1 MSDPVTPGT
10 ESGSVPGNPEA
21 STPGAPGAGST
32 PNPPPASQA
41 FGQGLDA
48 SSRAPEASSEAPRAR
63 GRKKASAP
71 PGERP
76 GDSGRDAGDGDR
88 AGSDPWASGTGRR
101 KADEAGSGDA
111 DGGGRK
117 RRSRRRRKP
126 AGEADGAEASE
137 VAGAGSDQGSGD
149 GGDGGDDAGDR
160 PERKARRSRR
170 RKASGTRDE
179 PQEDTSEAAGDDDG
193 SDEAGDERSSDDDG
207 GTRKKRRRR
216 GSRGGRRRRAK
227 AEGEEGSEDGPEE
240 LSEAPGDG
248 DEAGGADS
256 SRRKSAKKAKKRR
269 RSRRKKDADDAA
281 PAAVEVIPGEDDDLP
296 ELEDLPAEAE
306 LVAGSKGRAKKAKKK
321 GRKKA
326 EKAAE
331 PKPEPPREDVILVNA
346 KDKLESRVA
355 VVRGK
360 RIRDLSLE
368 VNRVQ
373 TFVHNIYRGKVV
385 NIEPAIGAAF
395 VDFGQGKNGF
405 LHVSD
410 VLPEYGDPAWDLSKL
425 LEAREGP
432 NDDVDLSGV
441 DTDLDDE
448 PAEADEDEAS
458 EVAEADDEAPE
469 GDADDEAE
477 GKRSRGRGRKGAR
490 RTKRAKGSTKKKTAK
505 ASKKG
510 GRGGRKERSRPR
522 KKIEELLKV
531 GDKVVVQ
538 ITKDAIGDKGPT
550 LTTYISIPGRYLVLM
565 PSLEMVGVS
574 RKIEDEKERKRLRKI
589 MQSFDVPGGM
599 GLIVRTAGIGKT
611 KADLRR
617 DLEYLL
623 ALWDSFSKRLTHGK
637 TPTPLYQEN
646 DLAIRTMR
654 DLFSRRTKSVVVD
667 DEEVCEAM
675 KEFARKLMPEHEE
688 RIVLHDGA
696 RPIFHHYGVEQDYEK
711 IFSRRV
717 ELPSGGS
724 IVIDQTE
731 ALVAIDVN
739 SGRTRSEGAVFEDI
753 ALKTNLEALAEIA
766 LQIKLRDMGG
776 ILVLDFIDMMKKSS
790 RLTVERAL
798 REALHDDRA
807 RHKVGRISQFGL
819 LEMTRQRL
827 GPGLSKLLYTNCQH
841 CRGTGRLRT
850 PDARAQGILRRL
862 GSALTQK
869 GFSRVEVRT
878 QPEVVDYLERTCR
891 RDLDALSEQH
901 GRELTLTRVPD
912 QLEES
917 VLRYLRADGRE
928 VRPGGRRKK
937 R

>member
-1 MSDPVTPGT
+1 M
-10 ESGSVPGNPEA
+10 SVP
-21 STPGAPGAGST
+21 
-32 PNPPPASQA
+32 
-41 FGQGLDA
+41 
-48 SSRAPEASSEAPRAR
+48 PRAVQLNEANAFL
-63 GRKKASAP
+63 KEHP
-71 PGERP
+71 EVLYV
-76 GDSGRDAGDGDR
+76 DLLI
-88 AGSDPWASGTGRR
+88 
-101 KADEAGSGDA
+101 ADMNG
-111 DGGGRK
+111 
-117 RRSRRRRKP
+117 
-126 AGEADGAEASE
+126 
-137 VAGAGSDQGSGD
+137 
-149 GGDGGDDAGDR
+149 
-160 PERKARRSRR
+160 
-170 RKASGTRDE
+170 
-179 PQEDTSEAAGDDDG
+179 
-193 SDEAGDERSSDDDG
+193 
-207 GTRKKRRRR
+207 
-216 GSRGGRRRRAK
+216 
-227 AEGEEGSEDGPEE
+227 
-240 LSEAPGDG
+240 
-248 DEAGGADS
+248 
-256 SRRKSAKKAKKRR
+256 
-269 RSRRKKDADDAA
+269 
-281 PAAVEVIPGEDDDLP
+281 
-296 ELEDLPAEAE
+296 
-306 LVAGSKGRAKKAKKK
+306 
-321 GRKKA
+321 
-326 EKAAE
+326 
-331 PKPEPPREDVILVNA
+331 
-346 KDKLESRVA
+346 

-360 RIRDLSLE
+360 RISDLSLE

-410 VLPEYGDPAWDLSKL
+410 VLPEYGDSSWNLSKL

-441 DTDLDDE
+441 ESDLDEDAGE
-448 PAEADEDEAS
+448 DDATEEAAEK
-458 EVAEADDEAPE
+458 DD
-469 GDADDEAE
+469 
-477 GKRSRGRGRKGAR
+477 
-490 RTKRAKGSTKKKTAK
+490 AKGKKGKKKSA
-505 ASKKG
+505 KKG
-510 GRGGRKERSRPR
+510 RGRKERSRPR
-522 KKIEELLKV
+522 KKLEELLKV

-611 KADLRR
+611 KAELRR

-667 DEEVCEAM
+667 DEEVCESM

-688 RIVLHDGA
+688 RIVLHDGQ
-696 RPIFHHYGVEQDYEK
+696 RPIFHQYGVEQDYEK

-776 ILVLDFIDMMKKSS
+776 ILVLDFIDMMRKSN

-850 PDARAQGILRRL
+850 PEARAQGILRRL

-878 QPEVVDYLERTCR
+878 QPEVVDYLERACR
-891 RDLDALSEQH
+891 RDLDALAKEH
-901 GRELTLTRVPD
+901 GRELALTRVPD